1 MADDKQDNKQRK
13 KADDAPEGFDVNVGR
28 QLGDGWV
35 KKGEGVTVQGRLL
48 GRFIG
53 NQQDDDGVYQAF
65 YQIKL
70 QVPCPATRKN
80 KETQEVEEVTLEP
93 GQVVNVGEH
102 KALEDLSPKTRDGG
116 VYNVWFRYLKQEK
129 IPNSRRTF
137 WSISGPRL
145 QVLKPAQ
152 HAPLP
157 AEVRRGR
164 GNTAST
170 SMGDDDIPF
179 E

>member
-1 MADDKQDNKQRK
+1 MSNEKRTG
-13 KADDAPEGFDVNVGR
+13 APEGFDVNVGR

-35 KKGEGVTVQGRLL
+35 KKGEGVEVCGRLL

-70 QVPCPATRKN
+70 LTDCPATVKD
-80 KETQEVEEVTLEP
+80 KETKESKDVTLTK
-93 GQVVNVGEH
+93 GQIINVGEH

-116 VYNVWFRYLKQEK
+116 VYDVWFKYIKQDK
-129 IPNSRRTF
+129 VQGTRRTF
-137 WSISGPRL
+137 WVVDGPRL
-145 QVLKPAQ
+145 RVIKPAQ

-157 AEVRRGR
+157 ETIKRG
-164 GNTAST
+164 TANVAPT
-170 SMGDDDIPF
+170 EDGDIPF
-179 E
+179 